1 MTALR
6 PTPSVP
12 ADATGSYDG
21 ATAGPPRRHR
31 VRPVVVVSLPTPA
44 GEFEAHAF
52 EVSSGT
58 VYLAL
63 VKGEVAGAG
72 SVLTRVHSECL
83 TGDVLGSLRCDCGLQ
98 LRIAMREIAAEGR
111 GVLLYATGHEGRGI
125 GLINKLRAY
134 THQDRGLDTIDA
146 NLHLGL
152 PVDARS
158 FGDAADVLMGLGITS
173 VRLLTNNPKKVA
185 ELASAGVHVEG
196 TVPIPTSPHFRN
208 SSYLRSKEMRL
219 GHTAPAAVVPGIPAL
234 NSGAGDLLGAHRPQ
248 PRRPYVALKYAQTLD
263 GRIATATGDSRWIS
277 EEAERRITHSLRA
290 ASDGVLVG
298 IGTILRDDPRLTVR
312 MVPGASPV
320 RIVIDSTLRI
330 PLSSQVIDGA
340 ASTIV
345 LTTERSPTRK
355 RRALR
360 ERQVGVRVVESGPRG
375 VDLHA
380 ALVVLR
386 DMGIRSLLVEGGSRI
401 ITSMLAERLADRL
414 IVAIAPT
421 IVGSGTEAVG
431 DLSIHRIAQ
440 GVRLANRSVHVL
452 DDDVLL
458 AWDVAEARNGV
469 LRDATRAHNI

>member
-63 VKGEVAGAG
+63 VKGEVAGVG

-158 FGDAADVLMGLGITS
+158 FGDAADVLMG
-173 VRLLTNNPKKVA
+173 
-185 ELASAGVHVEG
+185 
-196 TVPIPTSPHFRN
+196 
-208 SSYLRSKEMRL
+208 
-219 GHTAPAAVVPGIPAL
+219 
-234 NSGAGDLLGAHRPQ
+234 
-248 PRRPYVALKYAQTLD
+248 
-263 GRIATATGDSRWIS
+263 
-277 EEAERRITHSLRA
+277 
-290 ASDGVLVG
+290 
-298 IGTILRDDPRLTVR
+298 
-312 MVPGASPV
+312 
-320 RIVIDSTLRI
+320 
-330 PLSSQVIDGA
+330 
-340 ASTIV
+340 
-345 LTTERSPTRK
+345 
-355 RRALR
+355 
-360 ERQVGVRVVESGPRG
+360 
-375 VDLHA
+375 
-380 ALVVLR
+380 
-386 DMGIRSLLVEGGSRI
+386 IRSLLVEGGSRI

-431 DLSIHRIAQ
+431 DLSIHRIAH

-469 LRDATRAHNI
+469 LCDTTRAPSS